1 MEKVTLMT
9 GMDQW
14 QGHAPQWTSRSNLLN
29 RAVVVVA
36 EVDDEVVEEEGVEID
51 REGATDHS
59 SHLNMEDRVEG
70 ALEEEDGMVVEV
82 VILLQMQE
90 GNVKEALENPIIKV
104 GEEPWEMEHRQWRP
118 FQHYQTHNG
127 DALKGRSFVTSAVL
141 SFMLKISPT

>member
-1 MEKVTLMT
+1 M
-9 GMDQW
+9 
-14 QGHAPQWTSRSNLLN
+14 
-29 RAVVVVA
+29 
-36 EVDDEVVEEEGVEID
+36 VEEEGVEIN

-104 GEEPWEMEHRQWRP
+104 GEEP
-118 FQHYQTHNG
+118 
-127 DALKGRSFVTSAVL
+127 
-141 SFMLKISPT
+141 